1 MGHPMIKGN
10 LAVTGLISMD
20 NPSPGLAIVKCLKD
34 SGQFKGKFI
43 GLAFDV
49 LSTGIF
55 AQGLL
60 DEVYLIPPPAD
71 GENPLIERLK
81 EIVRQTRIDV
91 IIPTLDS
98 EMVIY
103 ARAREKLRA
112 MGIRLLIPEER
123 QIKVRAKIALP
134 EFAQKHGF
142 HIPKTVT
149 LNSKG
154 QLPSVI
160 DDLGLPL
167 VLKGPFLD
175 CHIANTPEETEVF
188 FDRLVNSWGF
198 PLLAQKHIVG
208 EEYNI
213 AALTDK
219 EKDLIGAVM
228 MKKIGITGKGKAWA
242 GVTVHD
248 QDFLNLGKKI
258 LTKLEWVGPIELEF
272 IKGAFS
278 RKYYL
283 LEVNSRF
290 PSWIYL
296 SARAGQNLPLA
307 TFQLAMGQRV
317 KPMAPYQTGVIFYRS
332 SREYIVSFDL
342 LKKITIHGEIV
353 YR

>member
-1 MGHPMIKGN
+1 MIKGN

-34 SGQFKGKFI
+34 SGQFQGRCI

-60 DEVYLIPPPAD
+60 DEVYLIPPPAE
-71 GENPLIERLK
+71 GENPLLERLK
-81 EIVRQTRIDV
+81 EIVRKTCIDV
-91 IIPTLDS
+91 IIPTLDA

-103 ARAREKLRA
+103 ARAKEKLRA
-112 MGIRLLIPEER
+112 LGIRLHIPEER
-123 QIKVRAKIALP
+123 QIKVRSKIALP

-142 HIPKTVT
+142 NIPKTVT

-154 QLPSVI
+154 QLPTAI

-167 VLKGPFLD
+167 VLKGPFLG
-175 CHIANTPEETEVF
+175 CHIANTPEEAEVY

-213 AALTDK
+213 AALTDG
-219 EKDLIGAVM
+219 ERELIGAVM

-242 GVTVHD
+242 GVTVID

-258 LTKLEWVGPIELEF
+258 LAKLEWVGPIELEF
-272 IKGAFS
+272 IKGASS
-278 RKYYL
+278 RKFYL
-283 LEVNSRF
+283 VEVNSRF

-296 SARAGQNLPLA
+296 AARAGQNLPLA
-307 TFQLAMGQRV
+307 AFQLAMGRPT
-317 KPMAPYQTGVIFYRS
+317 KTMPPYQTGVVFYRS
-332 SREYIVSFDL
+332 TQEYIASFDL

>member
-1 MGHPMIKGN
+1 MTKGN

-34 SGQFKGKFI
+34 SGQFQGKFI

-71 GENPLIERLK
+71 GETPLLGRLK
-81 EIVRQTRIDV
+81 EIVRKTRIDV

-103 ARAREKLRA
+103 ARAREKLQA
-112 MGIRLLIPEER
+112 LGIRLLIPGEK
-123 QIKVRAKIALP
+123 QIKVRSKIALP

-142 HIPKTVT
+142 HTPSTVT
-149 LNSKG
+149 LNSRG
-154 QLPSVI
+154 QLPTVL
-160 DDLGLPL
+160 DTLGLPL

-175 CHIANTPEETEVF
+175 CRIAHTLEEAEVF
-188 FDRLVNSWGF
+188 FDRLVEIWGF
-198 PLLAQKHIVG
+198 PLLGQKHVVG
-208 EEYNI
+208 EEYNL
-213 AALTDK
+213 AALMDDK
-219 EKDLIGAVM
+219 KKCIGAVM
-228 MKKIGITGKGKAWA
+228 MKKIGLTAKGKAWA

-248 QDFLNLGKKI
+248 QDFLRLGKKI
-258 LTKLEWVGPIELEF
+258 LAKLEWVGPIELEF

-278 RKYYL
+278 RKYYIV
-283 LEVNSRF
+283 EVNSRF

-296 SARAGQNLPLA
+296 SARAGQNLPMA
-307 TFQLAMGQRV
+307 TFQLAMGKRV
-317 KPMAPYQTGVIFYRS
+317 KPMPPCRTGVVFYRS
-332 SREYIVSFDL
+332 SREYITTFDH
-342 LKKITIHGEIV
+342 LKDIAIHGERV

>member
-1 MGHPMIKGN
+1 MIKGN

-34 SGQFKGKFI
+34 SGQCKGKFI

-60 DEVYLIPPPAD
+60 DKVYLIPPPAD
-71 GENPLIERLK
+71 GENPLLERLK
-81 EIVRQTRIDV
+81 EIVRKTRIDV

-103 ARAREKLRA
+103 ARAREKLLA
-112 MGIRLLIPEER
+112 MGIRMLIPQEK
-123 QIKVRAKIALP
+123 QIKVRSKIALP

-142 HIPKTVT
+142 HIPETVT

-154 QLPSVI
+154 QLPAVI
-160 DDLGLPL
+160 DMLGFPL

-175 CHIANTPEETEVF
+175 CRIANSPEEAEVF
-188 FDRLVNSWGF
+188 FDRLVSSWGF
-198 PLLAQKHIVG
+198 PLLAQKHVVG
-208 EEYNI
+208 EEYNL
-213 AALTDK
+213 AALMSA
-219 EKDLIGAVM
+219 ERELIGAVM
-228 MKKIGITGKGKAWA
+228 MKKIGVTSKGKAWA
-242 GVTVHD
+242 GGTVHD
-248 QDFLNLGKKI
+248 EDFLNLGRKI
-258 LTKLEWVGPIELEF
+258 LTKLEWVGPVELEF

-283 LEVNSRF
+283 VEVNSRF

-296 SARAGQNLPLA
+296 SAGAGQNLPLA
-307 TFQLAMGQRV
+307 TFQLALGKRV
-317 KPMAPYQTGVIFYRS
+317 TPMPPYRTGVVFYRS
-332 SREYIVSFDL
+332 SQEYITTFES
-342 LKKITIHGEIV
+342 LKDITIRGELV